1 MEFGQGV
8 FEVISTS
15 GDTQLGGTDMDNALV
30 DYISREFKADTGI
43 DVAKDKMAVQRIR
56 EAAEKAKIEL
66 STTLETEV
74 NLPYLSADASGPK
87 HLALKLTRAKLEE
100 LVRPTIERCRHPV
113 TQALQDAKLT
123 PEQVDKVILVG
134 GPTRMPIVQQFVEDM
149 VGKKIERGVDP
160 MECVA
165 MGAAIQGG
173 VLEGSVKDILLLDV
187 TPLSLGVET
196 LGSVFHKLIERNT
209 TIPTRKS
216 ETFSTA
222 ADGQTSVE
230 IHVLQGERPM
240 AGDNV
245 TLGRFH
251 LIGIPPAPRGLPQ
264 IEVTF
269 DIDANGIIDVSAKDL
284 GTGKEQKITITA
296 TTKLDKS
303 DIDRMVK
310 DAERFADED
319 KKRREQVELKNR
331 AEQRAYEVGRIL
343 EEMGDKVPQDLKDKL
358 VKMADDLKA
367 AVQTDDLVQ
376 IKQKLDELDKALL
389 EIGKRVYSAQ
399 QAQQGQQQAPPPG
412 APGPEEQAAGEEKGY
427 VDAEYK
433 IVDDEDKK

>member
-1 MEFGQGV
+1 
-8 FEVISTS
+8 
-15 GDTQLGGTDMDNALV
+15 
-30 DYISREFKADTGI
+30 
-43 DVAKDKMAVQRIR
+43 
-56 EAAEKAKIEL
+56 
-66 STTLETEV
+66 
-74 NLPYLSADASGPK
+74 
-87 HLALKLTRAKLEE
+87 KLTRAKLEE